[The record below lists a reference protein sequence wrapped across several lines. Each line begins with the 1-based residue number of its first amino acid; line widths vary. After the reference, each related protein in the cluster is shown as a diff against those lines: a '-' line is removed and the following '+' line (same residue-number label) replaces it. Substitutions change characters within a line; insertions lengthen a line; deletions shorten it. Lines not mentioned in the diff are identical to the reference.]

1 MMKKIIVSIDGYS
14 SCGKSTMAK
23 DLASRIGYT
32 FVDTGAMYRAVT
44 LLAIRNNLF
53 DENNKP
59 DTESLK
65 RLLPDSTITQ
75 RHNPSLG
82 KAETFLNG
90 ENVENEIRGMEV
102 SSLVSAIATIPFV
115 RSELVRQQQVMGKD
129 GGIVM
134 DGRDIGTT
142 VFPNAELKIFV
153 TASPQIRAQRRYAEL
168 LAKGQ
173 QTTKEKVLKNLE
185 ERDFVDSHREVSPL
199 RQAED
204 AVVIDNTNL
213 SPSEQLA
220 MLLALYQERIK
231 RLA

>member
-1 MMKKIIVSIDGYS
+1 MKKIIVSIDGYS

>member
-1 MMKKIIVSIDGYS
+1 MKKIIVSIDGYS

-90 ENVENEIRGMEV
+90 ENIENEIRGMEV

-153 TASPQIRAQRRYAEL
+153 TASPQIRARRRYAEL

-173 QTTKEKVLKNLE
+173 QTTKEEVLKNLE

-220 MLLALYQERIK
+220 MLLALYKERIK

>member
-1 MMKKIIVSIDGYS
+1 
-14 SCGKSTMAK
+14 MAK

-90 ENVENEIRGMEV
+90 ENIENEIRGMEV

-115 RSELVRQQQVMGKD
+115 RSELVRQQQVMGKN

-153 TASPQIRAQRRYAEL
+153 TASPQVRAQRRYAEL

-173 QTTKEKVLKNLE
+173 QTTKEEVLKNLE

-220 MLLALYQERIK
+220 MLLALYKERIK

>member
-1 MMKKIIVSIDGYS
+1 
-14 SCGKSTMAK
+14 MAK

-65 RLLPDSTITQ
+65 RLMPDSTITQ

-90 ENVENEIRGMEV
+90 ENIENEIRGMEV

-173 QTTKEKVLKNLE
+173 QTTKEEVLKNLE

-220 MLLALYQERIK
+220 MLLALYKERIK

>member
-1 MMKKIIVSIDGYS
+1 MKKIIVSIDGYS

-75 RHNPSLG
+75 RHNPGLG

-90 ENVENEIRGMEV
+90 ENIENEIRGMEV

-173 QTTKEKVLKNLE
+173 QTTKEEVLKNLE

-220 MLLALYQERIK
+220 MLLALYKERIK

>member
-1 MMKKIIVSIDGYS
+1 MKKIIISIDGYS

-90 ENVENEIRGMEV
+90 ENIENEIRGMEV

-173 QTTKEKVLKNLE
+173 QTTKEEVLKNLE

-220 MLLALYQERIK
+220 MLLALYEERIK

>member
-90 ENVENEIRGMEV
+90 ENIENEIRGMEV

-153 TASPQIRAQRRYAEL
+153 TASPQVRAQRRYAEL

-173 QTTKEKVLKNLE
+173 QTTKEEVLKNLE

>member
-1 MMKKIIVSIDGYS
+1 MKKIIVSIDGYS

-90 ENVENEIRGMEV
+90 ENIENEIRGMEV

-153 TASPQIRAQRRYAEL
+153 TASPQVRAQRRYAEL

-173 QTTKEKVLKNLE
+173 QTTKEEVLKNLE

-220 MLLALYQERIK
+220 MLLALYKERIK

>member
-1 MMKKIIVSIDGYS
+1 MKKIIVSIDGYS

-102 SSLVSAIATIPFV
+102 SSLVSDIATIPFV

-173 QTTKEKVLKNLE
+173 QTTKEEVLKNLE

>member
-1 MMKKIIVSIDGYS
+1 MKKIIVSIDGYS

-173 QTTKEKVLKNLE
+173 QTTKEEVLKNLE

-220 MLLALYQERIK
+220 MLLALYKERIK

>member
-1 MMKKIIVSIDGYS
+1 MKKIIVSIDGYS

-173 QTTKEKVLKNLE
+173 QTTKEEVLKNLE

>member
-1 MMKKIIVSIDGYS
+1 MKKIIVSIDGYS

-115 RSELVRQQQVMGKD
+115 RSELVRQQQVMGKN

-153 TASPQIRAQRRYAEL
+153 TASPQVRAQRRYAEL

-173 QTTKEKVLKNLE
+173 QTTKEEVLKNLE

>member
-1 MMKKIIVSIDGYS
+1 MMKKIVISIDGYS

-90 ENVENEIRGMEV
+90 ENIENEIRGMEV

-173 QTTKEKVLKNLE
+173 QTTKEEVLKNLE

-220 MLLALYQERIK
+220 MLLALYKERIK

>member
-65 RLLPDSTITQ
+65 RLLPDSIITQ

-153 TASPQIRAQRRYAEL
+153 TASPQVRAQRRYAEL

-173 QTTKEKVLKNLE
+173 QTTKEEVLKNLE
-185 ERDFVDSHREVSPL
+185 DRDFVDSHREVSPL

>member
-1 MMKKIIVSIDGYS
+1 MKKIIVSIDGYS

-173 QTTKEKVLKNLE
+173 QTTKDEVLKNLE

>member
-1 MMKKIIVSIDGYS
+1 MKKIIVSIDGYS

-90 ENVENEIRGMEV
+90 ENIENEIRGMEV

-173 QTTKEKVLKNLE
+173 QTTKEEVLKNLE

-199 RQAED
+199 RQAKD

-220 MLLALYQERIK
+220 MLLALYEERIK

>member
-1 MMKKIIVSIDGYS
+1 MKKIIVSIDGYS

-23 DLASRIGYT
+23 DLASRIDYT

-90 ENVENEIRGMEV
+90 ENIENEIRGMEV

-173 QTTKEKVLKNLE
+173 QTTKEEVLKNLE

-220 MLLALYQERIK
+220 MLLALYEERIK

>member
-1 MMKKIIVSIDGYS
+1 MKKIVISIDGYS

-90 ENVENEIRGMEV
+90 ENIENEIRGMEV

-153 TASPQIRAQRRYAEL
+153 TAYPQIRAQRRYAEL

-173 QTTKEKVLKNLE
+173 QTTKEEVLKNLE

-220 MLLALYQERIK
+220 MLLALYKERIK

>member
-1 MMKKIIVSIDGYS
+1 MKKKIIVSIDGYS

-173 QTTKEKVLKNLE
+173 QTTKEEVLKNLE

-220 MLLALYQERIK
+220 MLLALYKERIK

>member
-1 MMKKIIVSIDGYS
+1 MKKIIVSIDGYS

-90 ENVENEIRGMEV
+90 ENIENEIRGMEV

-153 TASPQIRAQRRYAEL
+153 TASPQVRAQRRYAEL

-173 QTTKEKVLKNLE
+173 QTTKEEVLKNLE

-220 MLLALYQERIK
+220 MLLALYEERIK

>member
-1 MMKKIIVSIDGYS
+1 MKKIIVSIDGYS

-90 ENVENEIRGMEV
+90 ENIENEIRGMEV

-173 QTTKEKVLKNLE
+173 QTTKEEVLKNLE

-220 MLLALYQERIK
+220 MLLALYKERIK

>member
-90 ENVENEIRGMEV
+90 ENIENEIRGMEV
-102 SSLVSAIATIPFV
+102 SSLVSDIATIPFV

-173 QTTKEKVLKNLE
+173 QTTKEEVLKNLE

-220 MLLALYQERIK
+220 MLLALYKERIK

>member
-1 MMKKIIVSIDGYS
+1 MKKIIVSIDGYS

-53 DENNKP
+53 NENNKP

-90 ENVENEIRGMEV
+90 ENIENEIRGMEV

-173 QTTKEKVLKNLE
+173 QTTKEEVLKNLE

-220 MLLALYQERIK
+220 MLLALYKERIK

>member
-1 MMKKIIVSIDGYS
+1 MKKIIVSIDGYS

-90 ENVENEIRGMEV
+90 ENIENEIRGMEV

-173 QTTKEKVLKNLE
+173 QTTKEEVLKNLE

-220 MLLALYQERIK
+220 MLLALYEERIK

>member
-1 MMKKIIVSIDGYS
+1 MKKIIISIDGYS

-32 FVDTGAMYRAVT
+32 FVDTGAMYRTVT

-173 QTTKEKVLKNLE
+173 QTTKEEVLKNLE

-220 MLLALYQERIK
+220 MLLALYEERIK

>member
-1 MMKKIIVSIDGYS
+1 MKKIIISIDGYS

-90 ENVENEIRGMEV
+90 ENIENEIRGMEV

-173 QTTKEKVLKNLE
+173 QTTKEEVLKNLE

-220 MLLALYQERIK
+220 MLLALYKERIK

>member
-1 MMKKIIVSIDGYS
+1 
-14 SCGKSTMAK
+14 MAK

-90 ENVENEIRGMEV
+90 ENIENEIRGMEV
-102 SSLVSAIATIPFV
+102 SSL
-115 RSELVRQQQVMGKD
+115 
-129 GGIVM
+129 
-134 DGRDIGTT
+134 
-142 VFPNAELKIFV
+142 
-153 TASPQIRAQRRYAEL
+153 
-168 LAKGQ
+168 
-173 QTTKEKVLKNLE
+173 
-185 ERDFVDSHREVSPL
+185 
-199 RQAED
+199 
-204 AVVIDNTNL
+204 
-213 SPSEQLA
+213 
-220 MLLALYQERIK
+220 
-231 RLA
+231 

>member
-1 MMKKIIVSIDGYS
+1 
-14 SCGKSTMAK
+14 MAK

-90 ENVENEIRGMEV
+90 ENIENEIRGMEV

-173 QTTKEKVLKNLE
+173 QTTKEEVLKNLE

-220 MLLALYQERIK
+220 MLLALYEERIK

>member
-1 MMKKIIVSIDGYS
+1 MKKIIVSIDGYS

-90 ENVENEIRGMEV
+90 ENIENEIRGMEV

-142 VFPNAELKIFV
+142 VFPDAELKIFV

-173 QTTKEKVLKNLE
+173 QTTKEEVLKNLE

-220 MLLALYQERIK
+220 MLLALYEERIK

>member
-90 ENVENEIRGMEV
+90 ENIENEIRGMEV

-115 RSELVRQQQVMGKD
+115 RSELVRQQQVMGKN

-153 TASPQIRAQRRYAEL
+153 TASPQVRAQRRYAEL

-173 QTTKEKVLKNLE
+173 QTTKEEVLKNLE

-220 MLLALYQERIK
+220 MLLALYKERIK

>member
-1 MMKKIIVSIDGYS
+1 MTKKIIVSIDGYS

-90 ENVENEIRGMEV
+90 ENIENEIRGMEV

-168 LAKGQ
+168 LGKGQ
-173 QTTKEKVLKNLE
+173 QTTKEEVLKNLE

-220 MLLALYQERIK
+220 MLLALYKERIK

>member
-90 ENVENEIRGMEV
+90 ENIENEIRGMEV

-153 TASPQIRAQRRYAEL
+153 TASPQIRVQRRYAEL

-173 QTTKEKVLKNLE
+173 QTTKEEVLKNLE

-220 MLLALYQERIK
+220 MLLALYEERIK

>member
-1 MMKKIIVSIDGYS
+1 MKKIIVSIDGYS

-142 VFPNAELKIFV
+142 VFPNAELKIFF

-173 QTTKEKVLKNLE
+173 QTTKEEVLKNLE

>member
-1 MMKKIIVSIDGYS
+1 MKKIIVSIDGYS

-102 SSLVSAIATIPFV
+102 SSLVSDIATIPFV

-173 QTTKEKVLKNLE
+173 QTTKEEVLKNLE

-220 MLLALYQERIK
+220 MLLALYKERIK

>member
-1 MMKKIIVSIDGYS
+1 
-14 SCGKSTMAK
+14 MAK

-90 ENVENEIRGMEV
+90 ENIENEIRGMEV

-173 QTTKEKVLKNLE
+173 QTTKEEVLKNLE

-220 MLLALYQERIK
+220 MLLALYKERIK

>member
-1 MMKKIIVSIDGYS
+1 
-14 SCGKSTMAK
+14 MAK

-90 ENVENEIRGMEV
+90 ENIENEIRGMEV

-168 LAKGQ
+168 LGKGQ
-173 QTTKEKVLKNLE
+173 QTTKEEVLKNLE

-220 MLLALYQERIK
+220 MLLALYKERIK

>member
-1 MMKKIIVSIDGYS
+1 MKKIIVSIDGYS

-115 RSELVRQQQVMGKD
+115 RSELVRQQQVMGKN

-173 QTTKEKVLKNLE
+173 QTTKEEVLKNLE